1 MKKIALFC
9 LLCALCDSVV
19 NMAFAADITVDK
31 EKKAV
36 IVDAKVAPRKLANL
50 DQIYPIEVVAC
61 FGAPKGE
68 KAHETLVTIEATPS
82 EVHKALESLGLKAG
96 KPADVQN
103 EKPAEGPELLLFL
116 EVPREDGSKRKVPV
130 SQLLLDIKTGK
141 PLGKSV
147 KFHFTGSELAK
158 PDPNKAD
165 TVYAADQSGTL
176 IAIFPVTAKTV
187 LQSTLSMKDEKF
199 VKLETDKK
207 ILPKE
212 GTPVKL
218 IIEVPK

>member
-1 MKKIALFC
+1 MKKTALLC
-9 LLCALCDSVV
+9 LLCVLCDSVV
-19 NMAFAADITVDK
+19 HSFLAAEPAGITVDK

-96 KPADVQN
+96 KPA
-103 EKPAEGPELLLFL
+103 EGPELLLFL
-116 EVPREDGSKRKVPV
+116 EIPREDGSKRKVPV

-147 KFHFTGSELAK
+147 KFHFTGSELVK

-165 TVYAADQSGTL
+165 TEYAADKSGTL

-207 ILPKE
+207 VLPKE